1 MIRFYIMPI
10 MVVDGNRRGPKY
22 LRWRFYPAGI
32 NCRWSMTDYGLIDA
46 ALVACDLT
54 QDQHEQL
61 VAEPDV
67 VVAPEDIDQNIS
79 EIAIPKVV
87 QIMEALRIP
96 ADWVDSTY
104 TYRTILRMV
113 AGLFLF
119 AQRYHGMH
127 NEALIDFT
135 AQLDLRWNEIPK
147 ARQDRIKATADEK
160 GYDYSAVQPT
170 WLVRRILKHLGD
182 QWGETPIL
190 FGFVIL

>member
-22 LRWRFYPAGI
+22 LRWRFGSGI
-32 NCRWSMTDYGLIDA
+32 ECPWSVKSYGLIDA
-46 ALVACDLT
+46 ALVACNLT
-54 QDQHEQL
+54 QAQHEQL

-67 VVAPEDIDQNIS
+67 IAAPEDINQNIS
-79 EIAIPKVV
+79 EIAIPEVV
-87 QIMEALRIP
+87 QVMEALRIP

-104 TYRTILRMV
+104 TYRQILRMIG
-113 AGLFLF
+113 GLFLF

-127 NEALIDFT
+127 NEALIDST
-135 AQLDLRWNEIPK
+135 AQLNLRWNEIPK

-190 FGFVIL
+190 FGFVTL